1 MTPPTYTTGSGSTT
15 SFTFPRASFVGFE
28 RMFDELSRT
37 STTNNYPPHNVVQ
50 LDEDNYLIEIAV
62 AGFKR
67 EDLEIQL
74 KDSILT
80 VEGKKEDTRTYSHK
94 GISSREFIRT
104 FTLGE
109 YVQVNGAALE
119 DGILAIQLQRV
130 VPEEERPRKI
140 DISGKPEKKK
150 TFLKD

>member
-1 MTPPTYTTGSGSTT
+1 MTQTYTTGSGSTT

-28 RMFDELSRT
+28 RMFDELSRV

-62 AGFKR
+62 AGFKK

-94 GISSREFIRT
+94 GISSREFTRT

-109 YVQVNGAALE
+109 YVQVNGASLE

-140 DISGKPEKKK
+140 DISGKTEKKK